1 MSEDAIVT
9 ELQKI
14 LTDDFLSLAGEGYGC
29 LAESKIQPGEFYET
43 ISSEEIDHSS
53 WHSIHRAVTRTPD
66 NRLFSWDYEIGL
78 TAYQEDMGPA
88 EYGTPQLTE
97 VEAHEETIV
106 VVKYLP
112 VKNKK

>member
-14 LTDDFLSLAGEGYGC
+14 LTDNFLSLAGEGYGC

-43 ISSEEIDHSS
+43 ISSEEIYQR

-66 NRLFSWDYEIGL
+66 NRLFSWGYEIGL
-78 TAYQEDMGPA
+78 KNMGPA